1 MSTDASINIHAI
13 YEFDIIDKKKIQKY
27 MYFYVHVLQQLT
39 QLGEIIVR
47 HHLTTAFHEEWLAL
61 TSTNEPD

>member
-1 MSTDASINIHAI
+1 
-13 YEFDIIDKKKIQKY
+13 
-27 MYFYVHVLQQLT
+27 MYFYILQQLT
-39 QLGEIIVR
+39 QLGEIIVQ